1 MKGAIQGMD
10 GGKLLIGLK
19 LTGMENAASLEKILT
34 DLYPPTYFLKRC
46 LSVALAALE
55 LQEILFLQG
64 LIVCHTWHCH
74 DTQFKTTIQ
83 TPS

>member
-34 DLYPPTYFLKRC
+34 DLYPPTYFLKKVSFC
-46 LSVALAALE
+46 SFGCPGTTGDPVFAGIDSVPHLAL
-55 LQEILFLQG
+55 
-64 LIVCHTWHCH
+64 
-74 DTQFKTTIQ
+74 
-83 TPS
+83 P